1 LTVLGILG
9 CRSVSFAQRGS
20 VPLDPRGHIS
30 YFIDAGTPGSG
41 YQAGDDDLAMWALHE
56 WERNSRGAI
65 QFERTSDEGEGLL
78 RLYWLP
84 RAATNIGQAR
94 RFMSQGRIRAMVVI
108 RPNMETWPKATRT
121 TIKRD
126 PLLRDTIVYLICLHE
141 IGHALGLAHSS
152 GPDDVMREG
161 ETASNVAWF
170 QRFRPRVTARAEIP
184 TTPWLSS
191 NDVARL
197 NSLNSQREQR

>member
-1 LTVLGILG
+1 MTILGILG
-9 CRSVSFAQRGS
+9 CRSVSFAQHGS

-41 YQAGDDDLAMWALHE
+41 YQAGDSDLATWALRE
-56 WERNSRGAI
+56 WERNSRGFL
-65 QFERTSDEGEGLL
+65 QFERTSDEAEGLL

-84 RAATNIGQAR
+84 RAATNIGQAG

-108 RPNMETWPKATRT
+108 RPNMETWPETVRT